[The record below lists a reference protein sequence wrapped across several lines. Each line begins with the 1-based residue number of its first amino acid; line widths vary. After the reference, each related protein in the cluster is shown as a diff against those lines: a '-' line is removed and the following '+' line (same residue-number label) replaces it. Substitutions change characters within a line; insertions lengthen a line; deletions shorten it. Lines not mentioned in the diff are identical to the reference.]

1 MFVMC
6 IKKSPGGFLRGIV
19 CYLRQELHPQL
30 QFVLPLVLQFVPPIV
45 VQPQLQPVCT
55 VLSSHSAGGKSGR
68 LKNSSQTLSANSSHG
83 GTVQKP

>member
-1 MFVMC
+1 MRAAKNPPETV
-6 IKKSPGGFLRGIV
+6 SGGFPA
-19 CYLRQELHPQL
+19 YLRQELQPQL
-30 QFVLPLVLQFVPPIV
+30 QLVLQFVLQLFPPIV

-55 VLSSHSAGGKSGR
+55 VLSSHSAGGNKGR

>member
-1 MFVMC
+1 MHAAKNPPETV
-6 IKKSPGGFLRGIV
+6 SGGFPA
-19 CYLRQELHPQL
+19 YLRQELQPQL
-30 QFVLPLVLQFVPPIV
+30 QFVLQLFPPIV

-55 VLSSHSAGGKSGR
+55 VLSSHSAGGNKGR

>member
-1 MFVMC
+1 MHAAKNPPETV
-6 IKKSPGGFLRGIV
+6 SGGLPA
-19 CYLRQELHPQL
+19 YLRQELQPQL
-30 QFVLPLVLQFVPPIV
+30 QFVLQLFPPIV